1 MRRPTGPVAK
11 VVFLGHRRRRQPATV
26 AEMEAMVQEEW
37 DRIPQ
42 ESINQLIEKQEHW
55 VDVFM

>member
-1 MRRPTGPVAK
+1 
-11 VVFLGHRRRRQPATV
+11 
-26 AEMEAMVQEEW
+26 MEAMVQEEW